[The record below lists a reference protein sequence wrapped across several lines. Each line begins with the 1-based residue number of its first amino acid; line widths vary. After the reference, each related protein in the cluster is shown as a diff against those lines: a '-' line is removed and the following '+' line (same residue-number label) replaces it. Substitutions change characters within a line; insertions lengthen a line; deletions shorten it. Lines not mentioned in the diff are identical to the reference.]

1 MRIGVGSVSVRE
13 VLKDI
18 LTEKGISQVK
28 LAEDLNVTKQ
38 NLQNKMTRDNF
49 SALELV
55 EIADALELKLM
66 LVPKGSTITEGYVID
81 YPAEQKGK
89 PKRSSKKAAE

>member
-1 MRIGVGSVSVRE
+1 MRTGVGIVSVRE

-18 LTEKGISQVK
+18 LAEKGISQVK
-28 LAEDLNVTKQ
+28 LAEDLNITKQ

-66 LVPKGSTITEGYVID
+66 LVPKESALKGGYVID
-81 YPAEQKGK
+81 YPEEQKGK
-89 PKRSSKKAAE
+89 PKRSNKKAE